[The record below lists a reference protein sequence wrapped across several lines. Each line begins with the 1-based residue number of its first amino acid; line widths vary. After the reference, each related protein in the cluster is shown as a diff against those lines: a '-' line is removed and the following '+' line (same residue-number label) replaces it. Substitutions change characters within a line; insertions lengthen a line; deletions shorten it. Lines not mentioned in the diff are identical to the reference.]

1 MTGRWFTA
9 VLTAPPVTAPGICAI
24 AAFALLVPS
33 SFGFV
38 LAQEEAQVGGGE
50 PAPVANPSP
59 IATPIEV
66 SDEEAAQHLTRR
78 VSPRYPPLAKTARIR
93 GNVGLSLRVSPE
105 GSVDVSVISGH
116 PMLVQEAINAAKQ
129 WRFAPFIREGHPVA
143 ANVKVEIAFTLDEAG
158 EFSRAQRLSED
169 YDKQER
175 ICRQFIERRLYAK
188 AEAECITLAKL
199 AEKLPPGYLGMCRQA
214 YAYTGDAFWFQGKL
228 PEARAWYQRE
238 LSTAEALMESQSDIG
253 SRELAHAYYDAAHGS
268 QGIGE
273 FTRARLYYERA
284 EKIMEGER
292 KQAESVLHKAEREKS
307 ASESAARRDDAQ
319 SEKDYWRETTE
330 SLLRDYAGLLRAM
343 GDTRA
348 AEKAERK
355 AQSLSHPESR

>member
-1 MTGRWFTA
+1 MTTTGRCFA
-9 VLTAPPVTAPGICAI
+9 AALTASLVAAPGICAI
-24 AAFALLVPS
+24 AAFALLAPAT
-33 SFGFV
+33 F
-38 LAQEEAQVGGGE
+38 AQEGAQVGAGA
-50 PAPVANPSP
+50 PAPVADPSP

-78 VSPRYPPLAKTARIR
+78 VTPRYPPLAKTARIQ
-93 GNVGLSLRVSPE
+93 GNVGLALRVSPE

-116 PMLVQEAINAAKQ
+116 PMLAGAAMDAAKQ

-143 ANVKVEIAFTLDEAG
+143 ANVKVEIAFTLNESG
-158 EFSRAQRLSED
+158 ESSRAQQLSEG
-169 YDKQER
+169 YDKQEH

-199 AEKLPPGYLGMCRQA
+199 AEKLPPGYLGVCRQA
-214 YAYTGDAFWFQGKL
+214 YAYAGDAFWFQGKL

-238 LSTAEALMESQSDIG
+238 LSVVEALMESQGNIG

-273 FTRARLYYERA
+273 FARARLYYERA
-284 EKIMEGER
+284 EKVMEEER
-292 KQAESVLHKAEREKS
+292 KQAESALRKAESEKS
-307 ASESAARRDDAQ
+307 ASESAALRDDAQ
-319 SEKDYWRETTE
+319 SEKDYWRETSE

-348 AEKAERK
+348 AEKAGRK
-355 AQSLSHPESR
+355 AQSLSRPESR